1 VRKQP
6 LTFCLTGS
14 AWLLVKGTPSTSA
27 TASSCAFSKLRPAVF
42 LGRSRP
48 ACCSGDGAASL
59 TKRLQPP
66 PLAPVHTQEG
76 MHHPCPLLH
85 AVRAGCAPGTP
96 HVLKP
101 VAGRLAIMNRS
112 SLRTDVALRKT
123 SPRAWD
129 AQTDGYTGCCPRCAA
144 SVASPLPFSSQC
156 ATFARFNR
164 STLATS
170 TAVASSYPCSS
181 TVIQTSSR
189 TSSSLLQR
197 HLTHRQL
204 GDQRPHDCML
214 LVTSAGYTL
223 RSHVISPSRCSVTAK
238 GTSRLPTTS
247 CD

>member
-1 VRKQP
+1 MQRLPHAPSANCAP
-6 LTFCLTGS
+6 LCFWGVPGLP
-14 AWLLVKGTPSTSA
+14 AVQA
-27 TASSCAFSKLRPAVF
+27 TAPPHSRSDS
-42 LGRSRP
+42 SRP
-48 ACCSGDGAASL
+48 PSHL
-59 TKRLQPP
+59 FI
-66 PLAPVHTQEG
+66 QEG

-96 HVLKP
+96 HVFKP
-101 VAGRLAIMNRS
+101 VVGRQAIMNRS
-112 SLRTDVALRKT
+112 SLRADVALRKT
-123 SPRAWD
+123 SSRAWD
-129 AQTDGYTGCCPRCAA
+129 AQTDGYCPRCAA

-156 ATFARFNR
+156 ATSARFNR
-164 STLATS
+164 STLAAS
-170 TAVASSYPCSS
+170 TAAVASSYPRSS

-214 LVTSAGYTL
+214 PITSAGYTL
-223 RSHVISPSRCSVTAK
+223 RSHVISPNRCSVTAK

>member
-1 VRKQP
+1 
-6 LTFCLTGS
+6 
-14 AWLLVKGTPSTSA
+14 LVKETPSTSA
-27 TASSCAFSKLRPAVF
+27 TASSCAFSKLRPAVL
-42 LGRSRP
+42 LGRPRP

-66 PLAPVHTQEG
+66 PVAPVHTQEG

-101 VAGRLAIMNRS
+101 VVGRLAIMNRS
-112 SLRTDVALRKT
+112 SLRADVALRKT
-123 SPRAWD
+123 SSRAWD
-129 AQTDGYTGCCPRCAA
+129 AQTDGYCPRCAA

-164 STLATS
+164 STLAAS
-170 TAVASSYPCSS
+170 TAAAASSYPCSS
-181 TVIQTSSR
+181 TVIQTSPR

-204 GDQRPHDCML
+204 GDQHPHDCML
-214 LVTSAGYTL
+214 PVTSAGYT
-223 RSHVISPSRCSVTAK
+223 PRCA
-238 GTSRLPTTS
+238 RM
-247 CD
+247 